1 VIYYLQFEARMIM
14 KTAALRAGKARIEP
28 SWVRLVQGQVEA
40 MRFGVV
46 QIVVHDS
53 RVVQIE
59 RTEKL
64 RLDRSEPIAHF
75 PGASE
80 IGVIQHRYVP
90 PAEDVSVED
99 APGEEFHA
107 DQATEGNI
115 KP

>member
-1 VIYYLQFEARMIM
+1 MR
-14 KTAALRAGKARIEP
+14 TATLSAGKEKIEP
-28 SWVRLVQGQVEA
+28 SWVRLVQGQVEG

-64 RLDRSEPIAHF
+64 RLDKSGAQAHF

-80 IGVIQHRYVP
+80 IGDFQHRFVP
-90 PAEDVSVED
+90 PAEEASVED
-99 APGEEFHA
+99 APGEDFPA
-107 DQATEGNI
+107 DQATRGNT

>member
-1 VIYYLQFEARMIM
+1 MR
-14 KTAALRAGKARIEP
+14 TAALRAGNEKIEP
-28 SWVRLVQGQVEA
+28 SWLRLVQGQVEA

-64 RLDRSEPIAHF
+64 RLDKSEAQAHF

-80 IGVIQHRYVP
+80 IGSFQHGYVP
-90 PAEDVSVED
+90 PAEKSSVED
-99 APGEEFHA
+99 APGEDFPA
-107 DQATEGNI
+107 DRATGGNT

>member
-1 VIYYLQFEARMIM
+1 M
-14 KTAALRAGKARIEP
+14 KTAALGAGKDKIEP
-28 SWVRLVQGQVEA
+28 SWLRLVQGEVEL

-64 RLDRSEPIAHF
+64 RLDKSDSRAQF
-75 PGASE
+75 PGASATGDVQE
-80 IGVIQHRYVP
+80 RFVP
-90 PAEDVSVED
+90 PPEGASLKD
-99 APGEEFHA
+99 APGADFPA
-107 DQATEGNI
+107 DQATGGYT

>member
-1 VIYYLQFEARMIM
+1 MIM
-14 KTAALRAGKARIEP
+14 RTAALRAEKEKIEP

-64 RLDRSEPIAHF
+64 RLDKSEPKAHF

-80 IGVIQHRYVP
+80 IGVFQHRYVP
-90 PAEDVSVED
+90 PAEEASVED

-107 DQATEGNI
+107 DQATGGNT

>member
-1 VIYYLQFEARMIM
+1 MIM
-14 KTAALRAGKARIEP
+14 RTAALRAGKEKIEP
-28 SWVRLVQGQVEA
+28 SWVRLVQSQVEA
-40 MRFGVV
+40 MRFGIV

-64 RLDRSEPIAHF
+64 RLDKSEPKAHF

-80 IGVIQHRYVP
+80 IGVFQHRYVP
-90 PAEDVSVED
+90 PAEEASVED
-99 APGEEFHA
+99 APGEEFRA
-107 DQATEGNI
+107 DQATGGNT

>member
-1 VIYYLQFEARMIM
+1 M
-14 KTAALRAGKARIEP
+14 KTAAPRAGKDKIEP

-40 MRFGVV
+40 IRFGVV

-64 RLDRSEPIAHF
+64 RLDKSEPKTHF

-80 IGVIQHRYVP
+80 IGDFQHQFVP
-90 PAEDVSVED
+90 PAEEASVEV
-99 APGEEFHA
+99 APGEDFPA
-107 DQATEGNI
+107 DQATGGNT

>member
-1 VIYYLQFEARMIM
+1 MIM
-14 KTAALRAGKARIEP
+14 GSAALRAGNEKIEP

-53 RVVQIE
+53 HVVQIE

-64 RLDRSEPIAHF
+64 RLDKSESQANF
-75 PGASE
+75 PGASAR
-80 IGVIQHRYVP
+80 GGFQHRFVP
-90 PAEDVSVED
+90 PAEETSIND
-99 APGEEFHA
+99 APGEDFPA
-107 DQATEGNI
+107 DQVTGGNT

>member
-1 VIYYLQFEARMIM
+1 MIM
-14 KTAALRAGKARIEP
+14 GTAALRAGNEKIEP
-28 SWVRLVQGQVEA
+28 SWVRLVQGKVEA

-64 RLDRSEPIAHF
+64 RLDKSESQANF
-75 PGASE
+75 PGASAR
-80 IGVIQHRYVP
+80 GDFQHRFVP
-90 PAEDVSVED
+90 PAKETSVND
-99 APGEEFHA
+99 APGEDFPA
-107 DQATEGNI
+107 DQVTGGNT

>member
-1 VIYYLQFEARMIM
+1 M
-14 KTAALRAGKARIEP
+14 KTAALRAGKEKTEP

-64 RLDRSEPIAHF
+64 RLDKSDPQAHF
-75 PGASE
+75 LGASE
-80 IGVIQHRYVP
+80 ARDFQHRFVP
-90 PAEDVSVED
+90 PVEQASVKD
-99 APGEEFHA
+99 APEEDFPA
-107 DQATEGNI
+107 DQATGGST

>member
-1 VIYYLQFEARMIM
+1 
-14 KTAALRAGKARIEP
+14 
-28 SWVRLVQGQVEA
+28 

-64 RLDRSEPIAHF
+64 RLDKSEPAAHF
-75 PGASE
+75 PGASAT
-80 IGVIQHRYVP
+80 GDIQRRFVP
-90 PAEDVSVED
+90 RPEGAFIKD
-99 APGEEFHA
+99 APGENFPA
-107 DQATEGNI
+107 DQATGSDT

>member
-1 VIYYLQFEARMIM
+1 MR
-14 KTAALRAGKARIEP
+14 TAALRAGKEKIEP

-64 RLDRSEPIAHF
+64 RLDKAESQHHF

-80 IGVIQHRYVP
+80 IGDIQHRIVP
-90 PAEDVSVED
+90 PVEGASIKD
-99 APGEEFHA
+99 APGEEFTA
-107 DQATEGNI
+107 DQPTGGNT

>member
-1 VIYYLQFEARMIM
+1 MG
-14 KTAALRAGKARIEP
+14 TAALRAGNEKIEP

-40 MRFGVV
+40 MGFGVV

-64 RLDRSEPIAHF
+64 RLDKSEPAAHF

-80 IGVIQHRYVP
+80 IGDFQRRIVP
-90 PAEDVSVED
+90 PAEKASVKD
-99 APGEEFHA
+99 APGEDFPA
-107 DQATEGNI
+107 DQVTGGNT

>member
-1 VIYYLQFEARMIM
+1 MIM
-14 KTAALRAGKARIEP
+14 RTAALRAEKVKIEP

-40 MRFGVV
+40 IRFGVV

-64 RLDRSEPIAHF
+64 RLDKSEAAAHL
-75 PGASE
+75 PGASAT
-80 IGVIQHRYVP
+80 GGFQDRVVP
-90 PAEDVSVED
+90 QPEGASLKD
-99 APGEEFHA
+99 APGEYFTA
-107 DQATEGNI
+107 DQATGGDT

>member
-1 VIYYLQFEARMIM
+1 MIM
-14 KTAALRAGKARIEP
+14 KSAALRAGKEKIEP

-40 MRFGVV
+40 IRFGVV

-64 RLDRSEPIAHF
+64 RLDKLEPAAYL
-75 PGASE
+75 PGASAT
-80 IGVIQHRYVP
+80 GGFQDRFVP
-90 PAEDVSVED
+90 PTEGPSLKD
-99 APGEEFHA
+99 APGEDFTA
-107 DQATEGNI
+107 DQATGGNT

>member
-1 VIYYLQFEARMIM
+1 M
-14 KTAALRAGKARIEP
+14 KTTALRAGKEKIEP

-40 MRFGVV
+40 IRFGIV

-64 RLDRSEPIAHF
+64 RLDNSQPKAHF

-80 IGVIQHRYVP
+80 IGDFQHQIVP
-90 PAEDVSVED
+90 PAEESSVED
-99 APGEEFHA
+99 APGESFSA
-107 DQATEGNI
+107 DQATGGNT

>member
-1 VIYYLQFEARMIM
+1 M
-14 KTAALRAGKARIEP
+14 KTAALMAGKEKLEP

-64 RLDRSEPIAHF
+64 RLDKSEPEAHF
-75 PGASE
+75 PGASK
-80 IGVIQHRYVP
+80 IGHLQHRFVP
-90 PAEDVSVED
+90 PAEGASVQD
-99 APGEEFHA
+99 AL
-107 DQATEGNI
+107 
-115 KP
+115 

>member
-1 VIYYLQFEARMIM
+1 MR
-14 KTAALRAGKARIEP
+14 TAALRAGKEKIEP

-64 RLDRSEPIAHF
+64 RLDKSEAEAHF

-80 IGVIQHRYVP
+80 IAGFQHRFVP
-90 PAEDVSVED
+90 PAEEPSVKD
-99 APGEEFHA
+99 APGEDFPA
-107 DQATEGNI
+107 DQATGGNT
-115 KP
+115 KS

>member
-1 VIYYLQFEARMIM
+1 MIM
-14 KTAALRAGKARIEP
+14 GTAALRAGNEKIEP

-64 RLDRSEPIAHF
+64 RLDKDEPQAHF
-75 PGASE
+75 PGASAT
-80 IGVIQHRYVP
+80 GNFQHRIVP
-90 PAEDVSVED
+90 PAGEASVKD
-99 APGEEFHA
+99 APGEDFAA
-107 DQATEGNI
+107 DQATGGNT

>member
-1 VIYYLQFEARMIM
+1 M
-14 KTAALRAGKARIEP
+14 
-28 SWVRLVQGQVEA
+28 RLVQGQVEA

-64 RLDRSEPIAHF
+64 RLDKSEPAAHF
-75 PGASE
+75 PGASAT
-80 IGVIQHRYVP
+80 GDFQDRFVP
-90 PAEDVSVED
+90 PPDGASLKD
-99 APGEEFHA
+99 APGEDFTA
-107 DQATEGNI
+107 DQATGGNT

>member
-1 VIYYLQFEARMIM
+1 MR
-14 KTAALRAGKARIEP
+14 TAALRAEKEKIEP

-40 MRFGVV
+40 MRFGIV

-64 RLDRSEPIAHF
+64 RLDKSETKAHF

-80 IGVIQHRYVP
+80 IGVFQHRYVP
-90 PAEDVSVED
+90 PAEEASVED
-99 APGEEFHA
+99 APGDESHA
-107 DQATEGNI
+107 DQATGGNT